1 MTDVELLNQIATT
14 LGRPL
19 TPAETAQAT
28 LWLGQARAIIKA
40 RLGDLDSLDQD
51 VLATVLVEAVAN
63 RLKQPDALSSTSKQV
78 SVDDASVQTTASYSR
93 STGAID
99 ILPWMWDLLTPDTDI
114 HGAFSVMPFFDTGDP
129 S

>member
-1 MTDVELLNQIATT
+1 MTDAELLQQISVT

-19 TPAETAQAT
+19 TDAETAQGI

-40 RLGDLDSLDQD
+40 RLGDLDALDQG

-78 SVDDASVQTTASYSR
+78 SVDDASVQTSASYSK
-93 STGAID
+93 SSGAID
-99 ILPWMWDLLTPDTDI
+99 ILDWMWDLLTPATLAR
-114 HGAFSVMPFFDTGDP
+114 GAFAVEPVFEP
-129 S
+129 